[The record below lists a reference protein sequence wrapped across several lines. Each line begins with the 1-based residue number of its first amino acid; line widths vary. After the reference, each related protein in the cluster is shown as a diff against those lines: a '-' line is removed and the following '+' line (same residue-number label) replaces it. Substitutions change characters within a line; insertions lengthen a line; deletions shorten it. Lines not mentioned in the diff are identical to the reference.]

1 MPEQVRSDRASAA
14 SDAPTPSR
22 RSIVALDAF
31 NFCLADL
38 QTGIGPYLAVFLSSV
53 RHFNP
58 AAVGIATSAGGFATV
73 LMQTPAGAITDATKK
88 KRWLVAVAAL
98 TGAAGAVVLVN
109 ATALWLIVLVQI
121 VVGAAFAFLP
131 CAVGA
136 LSLGIVG
143 RDALPKRQGTNQAFN
158 SGGNIVYALTAG
170 VLGKVFSLGA
180 AIYAIAAFGIL
191 TAASALG
198 IRERDIDHERARG
211 ADAND
216 GADGKEKLR
225 QVFADRRVVTFAG
238 VVLLFHLANA
248 SMLVLF
254 GQLLPKNSAAGPS
267 LYLSAGIIAAQILM
281 VAVALIASRYAD
293 RLGRKPVLCFGIAV
307 LIARG
312 VLFALT
318 TKSPGLM
325 VAVQAL
331 DGLGAGIYNVVWVL
345 VAADLSRGNGR
356 FNLTQGIF
364 ATAQGLGG
372 ACSNIAAGL
381 LATAF
386 GFPATFLTLAA
397 VAGCS
402 FLLFVFGMPETRGE
416 ARVPVAAAA

>member
-1 MPEQVRSDRASAA
+1 MPE
-14 SDAPTPSR
+14 PPKPSR

-31 NFCLADL
+31 NFFLADL
-38 QTGIGPYLAVFLSSV
+38 QTGVGPYLAVFLSSV

-73 LMQTPAGAITDATKK
+73 LMQTPAGAITDATTR
-88 KRWLVAVAAL
+88 KRLVVALAAL
-98 TGAAGAVVLVN
+98 TGAAGAIVLAN
-109 ATALWLIVLVQI
+109 ATAFWLIVLVQI
-121 VVGAAFAFLP
+121 IVGAAFAFLP

-136 LSLGIVG
+136 LSLGLVG

-170 VLGKVFSLGA
+170 VLGKVFSLAA
-180 AIYAIAAFGIL
+180 AIYAIAVFGVL

-198 IRERDIDHERARG
+198 IRERDIDHQRARE
-211 ADAND
+211 ADTDD
-216 GADGKEKLR
+216 GTGQKEKLR
-225 QVFADRRVVTFAG
+225 RVLSDRRVVTFTA

-254 GQLLPKNSAAGPS
+254 GQLLPKSRGAGPS
-267 LYLSAGIIAAQILM
+267 LYLSAGIVAAQILM
-281 VAVALIASRYAD
+281 VGVALIASRYAD
-293 RLGRKPVLCFGIAV
+293 RLGRKPVFAFGIGV
-307 LIARG
+307 LVLRG
-312 VLFALT
+312 VLFAVT
-318 TKSPGLM
+318 TKSPNLM
-325 VAVQAL
+325 VGVQAL

-345 VAADLSRGNGR
+345 VAADLARGTGR
-356 FNLTQGIF
+356 FNLTQGVF

-372 ACSNIAAGL
+372 AFSNVAAGF

-397 VAGCS
+397 VASCA
-402 FLLFVFGMPETRGE
+402 FTLFVVVMPETRT
-416 ARVPVAAAA
+416 AASSR

>member
-1 MPEQVRSDRASAA
+1 MT
-14 SDAPTPSR
+14 DAPKPSR

-31 NFCLADL
+31 NFFLADL
-38 QTGIGPYLAVFLSSV
+38 QTGVGPYLAVFLSSV

-73 LMQTPAGAITDATKK
+73 LMQTPAGAITDATKR
-88 KRWLVAVAAL
+88 KRLVVAVAAL
-98 TGAAGAVVLVN
+98 TGAAGALVLVN
-109 ATALWLIVLVQI
+109 ATAFWLVVVVQI
-121 VVGAAFAFLP
+121 IVGAAFAFLP

-136 LSLGIVG
+136 LSLGLVG

-158 SGGNIVYALTAG
+158 SAGNIGYALTAG
-170 VLGKVFSLGA
+170 ILGKVFSLA
-180 AIYAIAAFGIL
+180 ATIYAIAVFGVL
-191 TAASALG
+191 TAASAFG
-198 IRERDIDHERARG
+198 IRERDIDHQRARE
-211 ADAND
+211 ADSED
-216 GADGKEKLR
+216 DADGNAKLR
-225 QVFADRRVVTFAG
+225 RVFADRRVVTFAA

-254 GQLLPKNSAAGPS
+254 GQLLPKSSAAGPS
-267 LYLSAGIIAAQILM
+267 LYLSAGIVAAQILM
-281 VAVALIASRYAD
+281 VGVAVIASRYAD
-293 RLGRKPVLCFGIAV
+293 RLGRKPVFAFGIGV
-307 LIARG
+307 LVARG

-318 TKSPGLM
+318 TKSPTLM

-345 VAADLSRGNGR
+345 VAADLARGTGR
-356 FNLTQGIF
+356 FNLTQGVF

-372 ACSNIAAGL
+372 ALSNVAAGF

-402 FLLFVFGMPETRGE
+402 FALYVVAMPETRSRS
-416 ARVPVAAAA
+416 ASASRAA

>member
-1 MPEQVRSDRASAA
+1 MSEEPK
-14 SDAPTPSR
+14 PSR
-22 RSIVALDAF
+22 RSIAALNAF
-31 NFCLADL
+31 NFFLADL

-58 AAVGIATSAGGFATV
+58 AAVGIATSVGGFATV
-73 LMQTPAGAITDATKK
+73 LMQTPAGAITDTTKR
-88 KRWLVAVAAL
+88 KRLVVAIAAL
-98 TGAAGAVVLVN
+98 TGAAGAIVLAN
-109 ATALWLIVLVQI
+109 ATAFWLIVLVQI
-121 VVGAAFAFLP
+121 IVGAAFAFLP

-136 LSLGIVG
+136 LSLGLVG

-158 SGGNIVYALTAG
+158 SGGNIAYALTAG

-180 AIYAIAAFGIL
+180 AIYAIAVFGVL

-198 IRERDIDHERARG
+198 IRERDIDHERASESQSG
-211 ADAND
+211 D
-216 GADGKEKLR
+216 GSDGKEKLR
-225 QVFADRRVVTFAG
+225 RLFADRRVVTFTA

-254 GQLLPKNSAAGPS
+254 GQLLPKSNSAGPS
-267 LYLSAGIIAAQILM
+267 LYLSAGIVAAQILM
-281 VAVALIASRYAD
+281 VGVALIASRFAD
-293 RLGRKPVLCFGIAV
+293 RLGRKPVFAFGIGV
-307 LIARG
+307 LILRG

-318 TKSPGLM
+318 TKSPNLM

-345 VAADLSRGNGR
+345 VAADLARGTGR
-356 FNLTQGIF
+356 FNLTQGVF

-372 ACSNIAAGL
+372 ALSNIAAGF

-386 GFPATFLTLAA
+386 GFPATFMTLAA
-397 VAGCS
+397 VAGCT
-402 FLLFVFGMPETRGE
+402 LVLFVFFMPETRASE
-416 ARVPVAAAA
+416 DAATSTPAAA